1 MANQKEKKKKLDEF
15 LRLPN
20 KVCCAASISIVMCAS
35 ITVLSVRRM
44 SKQDETPS
52 WVA

>member
-1 MANQKEKKKKLDEF
+1 
-15 LRLPN
+15 
-20 KVCCAASISIVMCAS
+20 MCAS